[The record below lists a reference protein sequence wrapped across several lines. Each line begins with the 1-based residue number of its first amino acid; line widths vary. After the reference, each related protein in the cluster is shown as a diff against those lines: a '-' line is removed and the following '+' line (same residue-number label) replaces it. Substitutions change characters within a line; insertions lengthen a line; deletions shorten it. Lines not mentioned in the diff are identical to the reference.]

1 MGISQP
7 YKIALLNTNAALL
20 SSYPTDSDKVS
31 FYPYDSIQSLKTES
45 DIQFDIVGVLGESA
59 EGGVI
64 ETCRHVKHVP
74 DLAQIPLVVGEVVG
88 QELDPIEAFEAG
100 CADIVNASM
109 TLKEIELRIAK
120 LIFQSRASLELRRN
134 ADEARNVAMNVMTES
149 SNLGLTVQ
157 FLIDS
162 NFCDN
167 VDELGMQFFQS
178 LKHYHVRCSLQMR
191 SHFGVKNMEE
201 TGMEKELESRLLTEL
216 QHKGRFVDFGKRC
229 IVNYGQVSLLI
240 KNMPEQD
247 KEQCTKI
254 KDSILPFVQGADSR
268 LKAIDA
274 QRTLE
279 IERNFMGKVV
289 GRLRESM
296 SDFDQGY
303 QDLMRGSADIVEDM
317 AAKMDESIL
326 FMDLTH
332 NQEQTLEDIM
342 GAGVTGI
349 NSLFSQGVKMNEG
362 FSELVAHMNSVFGE
376 AGAIPSVDKL
386 LELSSKL

>member
-1 MGISQP
+1 MSKR
-7 YKIALLNTNAALL
+7 YKVALLNVNAALL
-20 SSYPTDSDKVS
+20 ESYPADRGALALYS
-31 FYPYDSIQSLKTES
+31 YNSIQSLVNES
-45 DIQFDIVGVLGESA
+45 DIQFNIIGILGGSA
-59 EGGVI
+59 EADVV
-64 ETCRHVKHVP
+64 ETCRRVKNEP
-74 DLAQIPLVVGEVVG
+74 ALAQIPLVVGEVVG

-100 CADIVNASM
+100 CADILNASM

-120 LIFQSRASLELRRN
+120 LVFQASASQELRRN

-162 NFCDN
+162 NLCDN
-167 VDELGMQFFQS
+167 VDELGMQFFQA
-178 LKHYHVRCSLQMR
+178 LKHYHLHCSLQLR
-191 SHFGVKNMEE
+191 SHFRVKNMEE

-216 QHKGRFVDFGKRC
+216 QHKGRFVDFGRRC
-229 IVNYGQVSLLI
+229 IVNYGQASLLI

-254 KDSILPFVQGADSR
+254 KDSILPFVQGVDSR

-296 SDFDQGY
+296 KDFDDGY
-303 QDLMRGSADIVEDM
+303 QVLMRGSADIVEDM
-317 AAKMDESIL
+317 ASKMDESIL

-332 NQEQTLEDIM
+332 NQEQTIEGIM
-342 GAGVTGI
+342 GAGVNGI

-362 FSELVAHMNSVFGE
+362 FSDLVSHMNTVFGE
-376 AGAIPSVDKL
+376 ADSIPSVDKL

>member
-1 MGISQP
+1 MSKP
-7 YKIALLNTNAALL
+7 YKVALLNVNAALL
-20 SSYPTDSDKVS
+20 ESYPADRGAMALYSYS
-31 FYPYDSIQSLKTES
+31 SIQSLVNES
-45 DIQFDIVGVLGESA
+45 DIQFDIIGVLGGSVEA
-59 EGGVI
+59 DVI
-64 ETCRHVKHVP
+64 ETCRRVKNEP
-74 DLAQIPLVVGEVVG
+74 GLAQIPLIVGEVIG

-100 CADIVNASM
+100 CADILNASM

-120 LIFQSRASLELRRN
+120 LVFQASASQELRRN

-162 NFCDN
+162 NYCDN
-167 VDELGMQFFQS
+167 VDELGMQFFQA
-178 LKHYHVRCSLQMR
+178 LKHYQVRCSLQMR

-274 QRTLE
+274 QHTLE

-289 GRLRESM
+289 RRLRESM
-296 SDFDQGY
+296 KDFDDGY
-303 QDLMRGSADIVEDM
+303 QVLMRGSADIVEDM

-332 NQEQTLEDIM
+332 SQEQTIEDIM

-362 FSELVAHMNSVFGE
+362 FSDLVSHMNTVFGE
-376 AGAIPSVDKL
+376 TDSIPSVDKL